1 MFFKMTRFNTVAS
14 QVQTI
19 KPLQVRREDRTKT
32 VDQNYSQ
39 SIELARGDDDI
50 KALFFPMA
58 LENMPLQWFDKL
70 NPGSIKGWE
79 DLQRAFC
86 ENYTGIITYPITHAE
101 LKGLKQ
107 KGGESLRDYYV
118 LENYAP
124 RYMTSLNKK

>member
-32 VDQNYSQ
+32 VAQNYSQ

-70 NPGSIKGWE
+70 NPGSIKG
-79 DLQRAFC
+79 
-86 ENYTGIITYPITHAE
+86 
-101 LKGLKQ
+101 
-107 KGGESLRDYYV
+107 
-118 LENYAP
+118 
-124 RYMTSLNKK
+124 